1 MIGIGVVACLGAAA
15 AGVCERHIAVAK
27 KQAREQASEAREQA
41 SVRART
47 NAKAQAVARMQAEIE
62 ASKLARAKS
71 DMDLHMT
78 KWDTSSAPTAPQVGE
93 RSGSPAGTIV
103 TVSMQV
109 PPGSGPGQP
118 VKFMA
123 EGQSFAAAVPEGYSP
138 GMTFHATVTLGK
150 NFAEKDCLC
159 KSELRTN
166 EPRQLTVMPAA
177 AGAAVGGTKAGGAA
191 ATANPGNLT
200 KVEVQAAAERW
211 LSTF

>member
-1 MIGIGVVACLGAAA
+1 MIGIGVVACLGASA
-15 AGVCERHIAVAK
+15 AGVCESHIAVASQAR
-27 KQAREQASEAREQA
+27 KQASVRRHREQCEAREQA
-41 SVRART
+41 SKAR
-47 NAKAQAVARMQAEIE
+47 KQAEIE

-138 GMTFHATVTLGK
+138 GMTFNATVTLG
-150 NFAEKDCLC
+150 A
-159 KSELRTN
+159 
-166 EPRQLTVMPAA
+166 P
-177 AGAAVGGTKAGGAA
+177 
-191 ATANPGNLT
+191 
-200 KVEVQAAAERW
+200 
-211 LSTF
+211 